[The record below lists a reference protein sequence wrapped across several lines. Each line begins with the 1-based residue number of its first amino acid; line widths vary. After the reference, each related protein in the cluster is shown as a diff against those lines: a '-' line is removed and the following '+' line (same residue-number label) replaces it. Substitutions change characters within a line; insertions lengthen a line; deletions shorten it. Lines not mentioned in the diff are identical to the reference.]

1 MGHKIR
7 SLRTIKG
14 GDAFSKAHTVL
25 VALLICSFAWLSGP
39 TQRAFGDTDQPLPIY
54 GVSVHLWASSKKD
67 VVTQLDRAADL
78 RVRLIRWD
86 VPWKA
91 VEKSRGRLEI
101 PKLWDFIVREGQKR
115 HIESLMILD
124 YGNPLYN
131 SGHRP
136 ISPSD
141 IQAYVRYTTFVVGH
155 FKRRVKY
162 FEIWNEWDQNNGDA
176 GIGVPSE
183 YMAVIKAAY
192 GPIKAADPN
201 AIVLVGGTSRYGM
214 TSFAGEGG
222 WDSEKYHF
230 LERLIAMGITQYG
243 DGLSIHPY
251 THTEVGISGKLASYK
266 KMIFA
271 IQRAVQMA
279 NGGQPFPLY
288 ITEVGWPS
296 SGIPINRSVTLS
308 DQAALVK
315 ATIEVNREIKGIRSV
330 IFYELTDSG
339 HNKSQLSDNFGL
351 FDSLGNAKPAA
362 AALKAYLGQ

>member
-1 MGHKIR
+1 
-7 SLRTIKG
+7 
-14 GDAFSKAHTVL
+14 
-25 VALLICSFAWLSGP
+25 
-39 TQRAFGDTDQPLPIY
+39 
-54 GVSVHLWASSKKD
+54 
-67 VVTQLDRAADL
+67 
-78 RVRLIRWD
+78 

-91 VEKSRGRLEI
+91 VEKSVGTLQI

-115 HIESLMILD
+115 HIQSLMILD

-141 IQAYVRYTTFVVGH
+141 IQAYVRYATFVVSH
-155 FKRRVKY
+155 FRGRVKY

-183 YMAVIKAAY
+183 YMALVKAAY
-192 GPIKAADPN
+192 RPIKAIDPN

-222 WDSEKYHF
+222 WDSEKHHF

-251 THTEVGISGKLASYK
+251 THTEVGIGGKLASYK
-266 KMIFA
+266 KILLGV
-271 IQRAVQMA
+271 QHAVQIA
-279 NGGQPFPLY
+279 NGGQPFPIYL
-288 ITEVGWPS
+288 TEVGWPS
-296 SGIPINRSVTLS
+296 SGIPVSRSVTLR

-315 ATIEVNREIKGIRSV
+315 ATIEVTRGIKDIKSV

-339 HNKSQLSDNFGL
+339 RDKTQLSNNFGF
-351 FDSLGNAKPAA
+351 FDSFGNAKPAA
-362 AALKAYLGQ
+362 AVFKAYSGQ